1 MKIVNFRNFK
11 SSLNFIMDRLSQL
24 IGKLKEQS
32 EQNADHAQLLVT
44 TQMIESELRLLIAL
58 PGRPVAASKIS
69 VVMPSGGSFKRGEA
83 AISAAAPKEKVV
95 EEVAAPVKTNGHAV
109 AAEKVESNGYQ
120 FDPLVEIPTLSHQHT
135 PKELNELMASSDYS
149 LNDKLKEQVLEIG
162 HFLTESPVKDLKKA
176 IGVNDRFVFIN
187 ELFRGDEVM
196 YERSIKTI
204 NSFRIMAEAEYW
216 IERELKV
223 KLGWDDTRETT
234 RHFYQL
240 VKRRFS

>member
-1 MKIVNFRNFK
+1 
-11 SSLNFIMDRLSQL
+11 MDRLSQL
-24 IGKLKEQS
+24 IGKLKEQF
-32 EQNADHAQLLVT
+32 EQNADHAQLLTT
-44 TQMIESELRLLIAL
+44 TQMIESELRLLIAV

-69 VVMPSGGSFKRGEA
+69 VVMPAGRGATREHREETIAVTRDTTESSEVVKPEPLKKNGSHYNGER
-83 AISAAAPKEKVV
+83 
-95 EEVAAPVKTNGHAV
+95 
-109 AAEKVESNGYQ
+109 AETNGYQ

-149 LNDKLKEQVLEIG
+149 LNDKLKEQVLEVG
-162 HFLTESPVKDLKKA
+162 HILTDSPIKDLKRA
-176 IGVNDRFVFIN
+176 IGINDRFVFIN

-196 YERSIKTI
+196 YERSLKTI
-204 NSFRIMAEAEYW
+204 NGFRIMAEAEYW

-223 KLGWDDTRETT
+223 KLGWDDMKETT

>member
-1 MKIVNFRNFK
+1 
-11 SSLNFIMDRLSQL
+11 MDRLSQL

-32 EQNADHAQLLVT
+32 EQNADHAQLLMI

-58 PGRPVAASKIS
+58 PGKPVAASKIS
-69 VVMPSGGSFKRGEA
+69 VVMPSGGSFQRAE
-83 AISAAAPKEKVV
+83 ITRSPEPKKEPVV
-95 EEVAAPVKTNGHAV
+95 EKTEAPVKTNGHTV
-109 AAEKVESNGYQ
+109 TAEKVETNGYQ

-135 PKELNELMASSDYS
+135 PKELNELMASPDFS
-149 LNDKLKEQVLEIG
+149 LNDKLKEQVMEIG
-162 HFLTESPVKDLKKA
+162 HILTDAPVKDLKKA
-176 IGVNDRFVFIN
+176 IGINDRFVFIN

-204 NSFRIMAEAEYW
+204 NSYRIMAEAEYW